1 MNQKTVN
8 PIGNITNEYNH
19 ILLNMWSVAISSGKR
34 PLTKHQHLNFEIMMV
49 DSGSGTYTTNTG
61 EYSIAEGDVFIFSS
75 NEQHCISAVGNDGLC
90 ITNLQFDPQF
100 IQYTGTNF
108 ENTTSIANSR
118 FCLQH
123 NPFFQNRIEANKAI
137 ELVQLLDF
145 IKKELQAQSNEYVLS
160 VKSYLHL
167 FLVNLVRNFNYI
179 DKSNTRNVEQFSH
192 IHQALTFID
201 EHFTEQITLQELA
214 ALTGLT
220 PNYLC
225 SLFKQINGMSLWD
238 YISAKR
244 INRAVQLLTFEGH
257 TMNILDIATQ
267 CGYNSTANFNK
278 TFKKV
283 TGMTPS
289 EYRSNRHSMIS

>member
-1 MNQKTVN
+1 MHIKGLNKI
-8 PIGNITNEYNH
+8 PNIQ
-19 ILLNMWSVAISSGKR
+19 R
-34 PLTKHQHLNFEIMMV
+34 
-49 DSGSGTYTTNTG
+49 GS
-61 EYSIAEGDVFIFSS
+61 GDVFIFSS

-108 ENTTSIANSR
+108 ENTTSIANSP